1 MTDDVE
7 DGRWLNAAS
16 KAVDLAIRK
25 MQAAEQKGSSEYRGF
40 ISRARRL
47 CGRMPDKDP
56 NATVDILQVLSRNG
70 MLLYDTGSH
79 DGLTPYERAAVITIA
94 LYSGGT
100 RNSQCDNITLGSAIG
115 KFIASDEHNDVEGT
129 FKSLMKADDELESIV
144 YDIGKIV
151 RRLPENS
158 IDYAM
163 ICNDLCALQNEDR
176 FSSVKIRWAKD
187 VDQSMYYNNKEKQE
201 QGDK

>member
-1 MTDDVE
+1 MTDTDNN
-7 DGRWLNAAS
+7 RWLNGAS
-16 KAVDLAIRK
+16 KVVDTAIGK
-25 MQAAEQKGSSEYRGF
+25 MQEAERNGSSEYRGF
-40 ISRARRL
+40 IARARRL
-47 CGRMPDKDP
+47 CGRMPSKDA
-56 NATVDILQVLSRNG
+56 NATVDILQILARNG
-70 MLLYDTGSH
+70 LSLYDTASY

-115 KFIASDEHNDVEGT
+115 KFIASDEHNDMEGT
-129 FKSLMKADDELESIV
+129 FKSLMKSDDDIESIV

-158 IDYAM
+158 LDYAM
-163 ICNDLCALQNEDR
+163 LCNDLCALQNEDR

>member
-1 MTDDVE
+1 MTDTDNN
-7 DGRWLNAAS
+7 RWLNGVS
-16 KAVDLAIRK
+16 KVVDTAIGK
-25 MQAAEQKGSSEYRGF
+25 MQEAEQNGSSEYRGF
-40 ISRARRL
+40 IARARRL
-47 CGRMPDKDP
+47 CGRMPSKDA
-56 NATVDILQVLSRNG
+56 NATVDILQILARNG
-70 MLLYDTGSH
+70 LSLYDASSY

-115 KFIASDEHNDVEGT
+115 KFIASDEHNDMEGS
-129 FKSLMKADDELESIV
+129 FKSLIKSDDDIESVV

-158 IDYAM
+158 LDYAM
-163 ICNDLCALQNEDR
+163 LCNDLCALQNEDK

-187 VDQSMYYNNKEKQE
+187 VDRSMYYNNKEKQE